1 MDEWSLDRHRG
12 AGTAGS
18 WGTSFV
24 DNKPFIFILSSSQLC
39 GPLVGSV
46 ILVMK
51 TARGSRSLV
60 GRSLKS
66 VFIHLFSGSMFRKR
80 CRISLNVEKVGLLWT
95 RVQRSGA
102 GADGLVVL
110 VWCLDP
116 LSLQNHGGSVH
127 AGTGA
132 AFV

>member
-1 MDEWSLDRHRG
+1 MDGGRMVMDGWSLDRHRG

-18 WGTSFV
+18 WDTSFV

-51 TARGSRSLV
+51 TARGSRSQV

-66 VFIHLFSGSMFRKR
+66 VFIRLLSGSMFRKT
-80 CRISLNVEKVGLLWT
+80 CRISLDAGKVGWLRA
-95 RVQRSGA
+95 RVQR
-102 GADGLVVL
+102 
-110 VWCLDP
+110 
-116 LSLQNHGGSVH
+116 
-127 AGTGA
+127 
-132 AFV
+132 